1 MTSRTDR
8 RHTCTQAHISMQRNT
23 NTGIRVCVY
32 REAVVA
38 PGVRGALA
46 RGSVQKKFEVGQ
58 KREGGYILAG

>member
-1 MTSRTDR
+1 
-8 RHTCTQAHISMQRNT
+8 
-23 NTGIRVCVY
+23 VY